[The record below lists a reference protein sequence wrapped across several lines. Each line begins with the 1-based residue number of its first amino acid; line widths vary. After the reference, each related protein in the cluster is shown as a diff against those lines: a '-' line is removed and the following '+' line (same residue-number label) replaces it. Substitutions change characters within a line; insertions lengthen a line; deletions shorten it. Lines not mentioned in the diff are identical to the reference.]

1 MKLDAVK
8 KKNGKCQ
15 GKLKRHG
22 KETQMISNTSHVSPQ
37 KQEMEVVK
45 CENKYERKFPG
56 AREKHQ
62 TSDPRA
68 F

>member
-1 MKLDAVK
+1 
-8 KKNGKCQ
+8 
-15 GKLKRHG
+15 
-22 KETQMISNTSHVSPQ
+22 MISNTSHVSPQ

-56 AREKHQ
+56 AREKYQ
-62 TSDPRA
+62 TSDQRA